1 MKVYCTQHFRDNLK
15 KLARNSSYAAIVTD
29 VCSFLQDKSLSE
41 LHQMNDIINVAPGK
55 YSLNKYR
62 IINSLTN
69 KGKSSSY
76 RCISVCLPEEDC
88 VYLDTIY
95 PKTGSEGKDN
105 LDKKEYKAI
114 AANVAIARKAND
126 LYLLDIKKGQFEA
139 IQPKG

>member
-15 KLARNSSYAAIVTD
+15 KLARNNSYATIISD
-29 VCSFLQDKSLSE
+29 VCSFLEDKSLSE

-62 IINSLTN
+62 VINSLTN

-76 RCISVCLPEEDC
+76 RCISVCLPEEDSI
-88 VYLDTIY
+88 YLDTIY

-105 LDKKEYKAI
+105 LDKQEYKSI
-114 AANVAIARKAND
+114 AANVMKARKTND
-126 LYLLDIKKGQFEA
+126 LYSLDVKTKSFERV
-139 IQPKG
+139 P